1 MKTNNNLFFK
11 MKKLIPSYVRVP
23 LIFAIVMGAMEYF
36 IDSGNK
42 PAFVEY
48 PMVALFLGVFLFLL
62 IAIEIVVSAVDNVTY
77 HLLTDEQKK
86 QLAEAQSIP
95 FTESEF
101 YQKWMKKLTRTKEIE
116 EEHDVLLDHDYDGI
130 KELDN
135 VLPPWWVNLFYLT
148 IIFGVVYMVRFHILN
163 DYNQKEEFETEM
175 AVARAE
181 VEKYKLTA
189 PDLLDKEKVTLLT
202 DAAALAEGKKIYD
215 LKCVACHKPDAGGSI
230 GPNLTDEHWILGG
243 GIKNVFNTIMEG
255 GREGKGMVPWKAEI
269 KPSDI
274 QKVASYIL
282 SLQGTN
288 PPDAKAAEGE
298 IWIDESAPKTDATE
312 TPTDSINATGKVEVK

>member
-1 MKTNNNLFFK
+1 MLK
-11 MKKLIPSYVRVP
+11 MKKLVPSYIRVP
-23 LIFAIVMGAMEYF
+23 LIFALVMGAMEYF
-36 IDSGNK
+36 IDSGDK

-62 IAIEIVVSAVDNVTY
+62 IAIEIVVSAVDKVTY

-86 QLAEAQSIP
+86 QLEEAQSLP
-95 FTESEF
+95 FTESAF
-101 YQKWMKKLTRTKEIE
+101 YQKWSKKLTRSKEIE
-116 EEHDVLLDHDYDGI
+116 QEQDIMLNHDYDGI

-148 IIFGVVYMVRFHILN
+148 IIFAFVYLVRFHVFN
-163 DYNQKEEFETEM
+163 DYDQASEFETEM
-175 AVARAE
+175 AIAQAE

-189 PDLLDKEKVTLLT
+189 PDLMDKEKVTLLT
-202 DAAALAEGKKIYD
+202 DAAALAEGKSIFEA
-215 LKCVACHKPDAGGSI
+215 KCVACHKSDGGGSI
-230 GPNLTDEHWILGG
+230 GPNLTDNHWILGG

-255 GREGKGMVPWKAEI
+255 GREGKGMVPWKTEI

-274 QKVASYIL
+274 QKVASYVL

-288 PPDAKAAEGE
+288 PKDGKTPEGDV
-298 IWIDESAPKTDATE
+298 WMDENAPKTE
-312 TPTDSINATGKVEVK
+312 TIKDTTVTDSTKTEIVAADK

>member
-1 MKTNNNLFFK
+1 

-23 LIFAIVMGAMEYF
+23 LIFALVLGGMEYF
-36 IDSGNK
+36 IDSGDK

-62 IAIEIVVSAVDNVTY
+62 IAIEIVVSAVDKVTY

-86 QLAEAQSIP
+86 QLEEAQSLP
-95 FTESEF
+95 FTEGAF
-101 YQKWMKKLTRTKEIE
+101 YQGIMKKLTRSKDLE
-116 EEHDVLLDHDYDGI
+116 EEHDVMLNHDYDGI
-130 KELDN
+130 RELDN
-135 VLPPWWVNLFYLT
+135 VLPPWWVNLFYAT
-148 IIFGVVYMVRFHILN
+148 IIFAFIYLVRFHILN
-163 DYNQKEEFETEM
+163 EYDQASEFETEM
-175 AVARAE
+175 AVAKAE

-189 PDLLDKEKVTLLT
+189 PDLMDKEKVTLLT
-202 DAAALAEGKKIYD
+202 DATALAEGKKIYETN
-215 LKCVACHKPDAGGSI
+215 CVACHRPDGGGAI

-255 GREGKGMVPWKAEI
+255 GREGKGMVPWKATI

-274 QKVASYIL
+274 QKVASYVL

-288 PPDAKAAEGE
+288 PKDAKAPEGDV
-298 IWIDESAPKTDATE
+298 WVDENAPKADAKVDSTTTSTE
-312 TPTDSINATGKVEVK
+312 VVMK

>member
-1 MKTNNNLFFK
+1 

-23 LIFAIVMGAMEYF
+23 LIFALVMGAMEYF
-36 IDSGNK
+36 IDSGDK

-62 IAIEIVVSAVDNVTY
+62 IAIEIVVSAVDKVTY

-86 QLAEAQSIP
+86 QLEEAQSLP
-95 FTESEF
+95 FTEGAF
-101 YQKWMKKLTRTKEIE
+101 YQGVMKKLTRSKDLE
-116 EEHDVLLDHDYDGI
+116 EEHDVMLNHDYDGI
-130 KELDN
+130 RELDN
-135 VLPPWWVNLFYLT
+135 VLPPWWVNLFYAT
-148 IIFGVVYMVRFHILN
+148 IIFAFIYLVRFHILN
-163 DYNQKEEFETEM
+163 EYDQASEFETEM
-175 AVARAE
+175 AVAKAE

-189 PDLLDKEKVTLLT
+189 PDLMDKEKVTLLT
-202 DAAALAEGKKIYD
+202 DATALAEGKKIYETN
-215 LKCVACHKPDAGGSI
+215 CIACHRPDGGGAI

-255 GREGKGMVPWKAEI
+255 GREGKGMVPWKATI

-274 QKVASYIL
+274 QKVASYVL

-288 PPDAKAAEGE
+288 PKDAKAPEGDV
-298 IWIDESAPKTDATE
+298 WVDENAPKADAKVDSTTTSTE
-312 TPTDSINATGKVEVK
+312 VVMK

>member
-1 MKTNNNLFFK
+1 

-23 LIFAIVMGAMEYF
+23 LIFALVMGAMEYF
-36 IDSGNK
+36 IDSGDK
-42 PAFVEY
+42 PAFIEY

-62 IAIEIVVSAVDNVTY
+62 VAIEIVVSAVDKVTY
-77 HLLTDEQKK
+77 HLLTEEQKK
-86 QLAEAQSIP
+86 QLEEAQSLP
-95 FTESEF
+95 FTESAF
-101 YQKWMKKLTRTKEIE
+101 YQKWAKKLTRSKEMEQEQDIM
-116 EEHDVLLDHDYDGI
+116 LDHDYDGI

-148 IIFGVVYMVRFHILN
+148 IVFAIVYLVRFHIYN
-163 DYNQKEEFETEM
+163 DYDQASEFETEM
-175 AVARAE
+175 AIAKAE

-189 PDLLDKEKVTLLT
+189 PDMMDKEKVTLLT
-202 DAAALAEGKKIYD
+202 DAAALAEGKAIYEA
-215 LKCVACHKPDAGGSI
+215 KCVACHKPDGGGSI

-255 GREGKGMVPWKAEI
+255 GREGKGMVPWKSEI

-288 PPDAKAAEGE
+288 PADAKAPEGD
-298 IWIDESAPKTDATE
+298 IWIDENAPKAETIVDSTTTTTE
-312 TPTDSINATGKVEVK
+312 VVMK

>member
-1 MKTNNNLFFK
+1 MLK
-11 MKKLIPSYVRVP
+11 MKKLIPSYIRVP
-23 LIFAIVMGAMEYF
+23 LIFALVMGAMEYF
-36 IDSGNK
+36 IDSGDK

-62 IAIEIVVSAVDNVTY
+62 IAIEIVVSAVDKVTY

-86 QLAEAQSIP
+86 QLEEAQSLP
-95 FTESEF
+95 FTESAF
-101 YQKWMKKLTRTKEIE
+101 YQKWSKKLTRSKEIE
-116 EEHDVLLDHDYDGI
+116 QEQDIMLNHDYDGI

-148 IIFGVVYMVRFHILN
+148 IIFAFVYLVRFHVFN
-163 DYNQKEEFETEM
+163 DYDQASEFETEM
-175 AVARAE
+175 AIAQAE

-189 PDLLDKEKVTLLT
+189 PDLMDKEKVTLLT
-202 DAAALAEGKKIYD
+202 DAAALAEGKSIFEA
-215 LKCVACHKPDAGGSI
+215 KCVACHKSDGGGSI
-230 GPNLTDEHWILGG
+230 GPNLTDNHWILGG

-255 GREGKGMVPWKAEI
+255 GREGKGMVPWKTEI

-274 QKVASYIL
+274 QKVASYVL

-288 PPDAKAAEGE
+288 PKDGKTPEGDV
-298 IWIDESAPKTDATE
+298 WMDENAPKTE
-312 TPTDSINATGKVEVK
+312 TIKDITVTDSTKTEIVAADK